1 MRHTS
6 GILMTSEAELEF
18 MSEQQRALGA
28 DGVLTLKHLALLGA
42 LDGQEKLSCS
52 GLGERLD
59 ASTQTASRRLQRL
72 EEDGYVERDVVGD
85 GQWVEVT
92 ERGAQRLQAEYAD
105 YRQVFERDTGVTLSG
120 TVTSGMGEGRHYI
133 TLEGYMRQFV
143 EKLGYEP
150 FAGTLNI
157 DLTPDSVRKRA
168 RLSSFEPVTIEG
180 WESEDRSYG
189 PAYCYPAT
197 LEAAAGTCTEA
208 HVITP
213 ERTHHG
219 DDHLE
224 VIAPVRLRDDL
235 DLADGDEV
243 TVDVEG

>member
-1 MRHTS
+1 MPGGS
-6 GILMTSEAELEF
+6 KAEP
-18 MSEQQRALGA
+18 MSEQQRALGP
-28 DGVLTLKHLALLGA
+28 DGVATLKHLALLGA
-42 LDGQEKLSCS
+42 LEGQEKLSCA
-52 GLGERLD
+52 GLAERLD
-59 ASTQTASRRLQRL
+59 ASTQTASRRLQHL
-72 EEDGYVERDVVGD
+72 DEGGYVERDVVAD

-105 YRQVFERDTGVTLSG
+105 YRQVFERDTGVALSG

-168 RLSSFEPVTIEG
+168 RLGSFEPVTIEG
-180 WESEDRSYG
+180 WENEDRSYG

-197 LEAAAGTCTEA
+197 VTADAGVCEQA

-235 DLADGDEV
+235 ELEDGDEV